1 MYPSKVTS
9 FNESIFPKYIVL
21 AKLLQTNS
29 WKLHNLW
36 RECSSK
42 FTDLSEFVQALTDLY
57 ALGLIELEEKEVH
70 WIAETNQL

>member
-21 AKLLQTNS
+21 ARLIQTNS

-36 RECSSK
+36 CECSLV
-42 FTDLSEFVQALTDLY
+42 FIDLNEFIQALTDLY
-57 ALGLIELEEKEVH
+57 ALGLIDFEARKVH
-70 WIAETNQL
+70 WIAETN